1 MRQDRYLC
9 ILDCYLSHRIVSIM
23 DYMCKGSTKTRNKR
37 IKSKKTHKVM
47 LSYTCWLTLQNAASR
62 KMLENNLAKILTI
75 DRFSLFLQQLIGI
88 KA

>member
-1 MRQDRYLC
+1 
-9 ILDCYLSHRIVSIM
+9 
-23 DYMCKGSTKTRNKR
+23 
-37 IKSKKTHKVM
+37 M